1 MLSISTD
8 QIVNGIDEVRSAMHW
23 TDVNYHRAYEDLR
36 LARDPK
42 PSASVRMAVWEWR
55 RNECLAMIDAY
66 WHHMRHVYTASESK
80 GA

>member
-1 MLSISTD
+1 MADISND
-8 QIVNGIDEVRSAMHW
+8 SIVNGIDEARSAMHW
-23 TDVNYHRAYEDLR
+23 ADVNYHRAYEDLR
-36 LARDPK
+36 LTSTK
-42 PSASVRMAVWEWR
+42 PSASVRMGRWEWR